1 MSYQIVVLVM
11 HWVKDKRW
19 FRGW

>member
-11 HWVKDKRW
+11 HWVKDQRW
-19 FRGW
+19 LRGW